1 MRLKYLSILIL
12 VFIIVG
18 APTANAQSS
27 TDKKTEKPLSK
38 RDKRQLLKAKKLEA
52 KIEEVIML
60 IEARNFVIKD
70 DGATGGLYPQSG
82 LVNFFRIKNDTVTF
96 QRQGAKPLG
105 TGVQEAEVIDK
116 FQGIIQSLNVIEAEG
131 DLPPRVVVSYLDRIT
146 REFRR
151 TVIYIF
157 PSRVEARREDGTG
170 LVIRGK
176 YYTIEN
182 ARVRELGI
190 NSERLGRNR
199 TTVLAI
205 NKRKQ

>member
-27 TDKKTEKPLSK
+27 TEKKTEKPLSK
-38 RDKRQLLKAKKLEA
+38 REKRQLLKAKKLEA
-52 KIEEVIML
+52 KIEEVITL

-131 DLPPRVVVSYLDRIT
+131 NLPPRVVVSYLDRIT

-190 NSERLGRNR
+190 NSERLLVETAQRY
-199 TTVLAI
+199 
-205 NKRKQ
+205 

>member
-1 MRLKYLSILIL
+1 
-12 VFIIVG
+12 
-18 APTANAQSS
+18 
-27 TDKKTEKPLSK
+27 
-38 RDKRQLLKAKKLEA
+38 
-52 KIEEVIML
+52 ML

-190 NSERLGRNR
+190 NSERLLVETAQRY
-199 TTVLAI
+199 
-205 NKRKQ
+205 

>member
-131 DLPPRVVVSYLDRIT
+131 DLPPRVVVSYLDRFT

-190 NSERLGRNR
+190 NSERLLVETAQRY
-199 TTVLAI
+199 
-205 NKRKQ
+205 

>member
-27 TDKKTEKPLSK
+27 TEKKTEKPLSK

-131 DLPPRVVVSYLDRIT
+131 NLPPRVVVSYLDRIT

-176 YYTIEN
+176 YYTIAD

-190 NSERLGRNR
+190 NSERLLVETAQRY
-199 TTVLAI
+199 
-205 NKRKQ
+205 

>member
-18 APTANAQSS
+18 VPTANAQSS
-27 TDKKTEKPLSK
+27 TEKKTEKPLSK

-52 KIEEVIML
+52 KIEDVITL

-82 LVNFFRIKNDTVTF
+82 LFNFFRIKSDTVTF

-131 DLPPRVVVSYLDRIT
+131 NLPPRVVVSYLDRIT

-176 YYTIEN
+176 YYTIED

-190 NSERLGRNR
+190 NSERLLVETAQRY
-199 TTVLAI
+199 
-205 NKRKQ
+205 

>member
-190 NSERLGRNR
+190 NSERLLVETAQRY
-199 TTVLAI
+199 
-205 NKRKQ
+205 

>member
-38 RDKRQLLKAKKLEA
+38 REKRQLLKAKKLEA

-190 NSERLGRNR
+190 NSERLLVETAQRY
-199 TTVLAI
+199 
-205 NKRKQ
+205 